1 MAGSLEFIKSARVS
15 SSTSV
20 VNITDVFSADYD
32 VYKITISDTHCSALS
47 DNFAA
52 RLIDSG
58 GSQITTNYDYA
69 GQIMYS
75 YSAFAQNRST
85 GQNRWHRIMNSGGI
99 TRQGG
104 LVMYVF
110 NPFSSSSYT
119 FQTSQTSN
127 YDGSGNQGYKYI
139 GVNKNTTSCTGIS
152 FFDSGGV
159 ITIEQSNINVYG
171 VK

>member
-1 MAGSLEFIKSARVS
+1 MAGSLEFIKSAEVS
-15 SSTSV
+15 SSTATL
-20 VNITDVFSADYD
+20 NITDVFSEKYD
-32 VYKITISDTHCSALS
+32 VYKITIANTHCSGLS
-47 DNFAA
+47 DNFSA

-69 GQIMYS
+69 GLIMYS
-75 YSAFAQNRST
+75 YSGFAQNRST
-85 GQNRWHRIMNSGGI
+85 GQNRWQRISISGAA

-119 FQTSQTSN
+119 FQTSQSSN
-127 YDGSGNQGYKYI
+127 YDGSGLQGYKNI
-139 GVNKNTTSCTGIS
+139 GVNKNATSCTGIS
-152 FFDSGGV
+152 FFDNGGL
-159 ITIEQSNINVYG
+159 TIEQANINVYG

>member
-1 MAGSLEFIKSARVS
+1 MATNLQFIKSAEVS

-20 VNITDVFSADYD
+20 VNITDVFSSKYD
-32 VYKITISDTHCSALS
+32 VYKITIANTHCSGLS
-47 DNFAA
+47 DNFSA

-69 GQIMYS
+69 GQILYS
-75 YSAFAQNRST
+75 YASFGENRST
-85 GQNRWHRIMNSGGI
+85 GQNRWQRISISGAV

-110 NPFSSSSYT
+110 NPFSSSYT
-119 FQTSQTSN
+119 FQTSQSSN
-127 YDGSGNQGYKYI
+127 YDGSGLQGYKNI
-139 GVNKNTTSCTGIS
+139 GVNKNATSCTGIS
-152 FFDSGGV
+152 FFDNGGL
-159 ITIEQSNINVYG
+159 TIEKSNINVYG